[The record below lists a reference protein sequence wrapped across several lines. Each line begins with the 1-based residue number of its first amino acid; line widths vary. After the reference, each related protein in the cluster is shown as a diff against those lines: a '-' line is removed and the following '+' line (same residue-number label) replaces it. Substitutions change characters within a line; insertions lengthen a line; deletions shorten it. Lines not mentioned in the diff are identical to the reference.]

1 VLQAEVGTALVVLG
15 KFIRTSVR
23 KVTGGTD
30 KPGACRQEHI
40 SQGHTGS
47 VLILLPPSEKKSAF
61 PGPAIGVYTGVL
73 YAALGWSTLTK
84 AQQQLGQSCIAI
96 ISAKYGVVRPMDLIE
111 PYKEKIN
118 NKKMADQVSLVLD
131 GAESE
136 LIIDCRS
143 STYQGVW
150 QSPVAIT
157 VEIKV
162 FTKTDGVKKVITH
175 MSKKTRGEVTHH
187 ILKSTKVPTN
197 PHELE
202 VIISQKFECELIEGS
217 EKIPWVLEVYCSG
230 VSMTL

>member
-1 VLQAEVGTALVVLG
+1 
-15 KFIRTSVR
+15 
-23 KVTGGTD
+23 
-30 KPGACRQEHI
+30 
-40 SQGHTGS
+40 
-47 VLILLPPSEKKSAF
+47 
-61 PGPAIGVYTGVL
+61 
-73 YAALGWSTLTK
+73 
-84 AQQQLGQSCIAI
+84 
-96 ISAKYGVVRPMDLIE
+96 MDLIE

-118 NKKMADQVSLVLD
+118 NKKMAGQVSQVLD
-131 GAESE
+131 GAKSE

-202 VIISQKFECELIEGS
+202 VIISQKFECQLIDGS
-217 EKIPWVLEVYCSG
+217 EKNPWVLEVYC
-230 VSMTL
+230 